1 MRAEQELQVLR
12 EVQQTA
18 QKRED
23 ELEVTREAM
32 VKQLAQIEQGEG
44 LKREVSSNERS
55 LLCTL
60 VVLL

>member
-44 LKREVSSNERS
+44 LKREVPSNERS